1 MLKRIKYFFKNFIS
15 SRTFLLYVL
24 FVALGFV
31 LINRIFQLQIIEG
44 ADKQTELELKIKKE
58 RSIASTRG
66 NIYDCNGNIL
76 AYNELSHSVTIED
89 VYESGSQKNAQLN
102 GTLKQVLEILWENGD
117 DVSYD
122 FHIYLDENGD
132 FAFDV
137 SGTRLLRFLA
147 DVYGYTTV
155 DKLKERE
162 KNATPDQGH
171 SGPGLPATVSEWE
184 TEPIRTMPTAFR

>member
-102 GTLKQVLEILWENGD
+102 GTLKQVLEILW
-117 DVSYD
+117 
-122 FHIYLDENGD
+122 
-132 FAFDV
+132 
-137 SGTRLLRFLA
+137 
-147 DVYGYTTV
+147 
-155 DKLKERE
+155 
-162 KNATPDQGH
+162 
-171 SGPGLPATVSEWE
+171 
-184 TEPIRTMPTAFR
+184 